1 VPQAQRAEAPIRIFI
16 IDDHPTIIWG
26 LERLIESEQP
36 RMVLVGKATAS
47 APAMPL
53 IEASQPDVVLLD
65 LDLGKEN
72 GLDTIP
78 ELLKK
83 SAAKILVLTGVRD
96 TSAHEA
102 AIRAGAL
109 GVVGKEI
116 ASAEL
121 LQAIERVHRGEL
133 SVDRQTTERLL
144 ATLSRNPAAAG
155 RTSEEERIA
164 SLTARER
171 EIVAV
176 ALLILISSVKRAA
189 VRADGLSVMA
199 NRARPRSSIASTA
212 LHARHK

>member
-1 VPQAQRAEAPIRIFI
+1 MRNPMSSCSIS
-16 IDDHPTIIWG
+16 T
-26 LERLIESEQP
+26 S
-36 RMVLVGKATAS
+36 AS
-47 APAMPL
+47 
-53 IEASQPDVVLLD
+53 
-65 LDLGKEN
+65 EN

-96 TSAHEA
+96 ASAHEA

-144 ATLSRNPAAAG
+144 ATISRSP
-155 RTSEEERIA
+155 
-164 SLTARER
+164 
-171 EIVAV
+171 VA
-176 ALLILISSVKRAA
+176 
-189 VRADGLSVMA
+189 
-199 NRARPRSSIASTA
+199 ARPQPLKR
-212 LHARHK
+212 RG